1 MSAPVADVIRLIALG
16 VPILCVDTCTVLD
29 IMRDP
34 TRKEIRPRERQSGL
48 DLLGLIE
55 RKNVANLVADQV
67 NLEFQEQVQAVQEEA
82 EKALKKLGDL
92 LATIDDTAAIFGAS
106 ARTDLSHLDGHVV
119 RSRKIADRWI
129 AASLTVSQ
137 TTDIASRA
145 FNRVNRAITPA
156 RRGKDSMKDC
166 VVIETYLDIIA
177 TLRSAGLRTPIVFAS
192 SNTKDYA
199 QENSSRLK
207 SDLAAEFTAL
217 NIEYAPNL
225 SAAKDL
231 LGF

>member
-1 MSAPVADVIRLIALG
+1 
-16 VPILCVDTCTVLD
+16 
-29 IMRDP
+29 
-34 TRKEIRPRERQSGL
+34 
-48 DLLGLIE
+48 
-55 RKNVANLVADQV
+55 
-67 NLEFQEQVQAVQEEA
+67 
-82 EKALKKLGDL
+82 
-92 LATIDDTAAIFGAS
+92 
-106 ARTDLSHLDGHVV
+106 
-119 RSRKIADRWI
+119 
-129 AASLTVSQ
+129 VSQ

-145 FNRVNRAITPA
+145 FNRVSRAITPA